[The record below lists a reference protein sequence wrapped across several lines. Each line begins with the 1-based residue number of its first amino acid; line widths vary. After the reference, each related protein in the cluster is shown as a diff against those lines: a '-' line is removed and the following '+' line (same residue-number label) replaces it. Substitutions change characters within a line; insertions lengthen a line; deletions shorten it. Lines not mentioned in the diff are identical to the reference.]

1 MIKPQN
7 MDPEAGKWSDPIKL
21 ASSVTAAG
29 LFKNPTDNEILV
41 DMIVVNV
48 TTAAAGKYANAG
60 VISSGTTG
68 TIANN
73 EIMDSGA
80 LVSGQTVVSSTPTT
94 VPVGGSV
101 LFTLDATDSTLDA
114 YAYVRFKELTF

>member
-1 MIKPQN
+1 MIRSRN
-7 MDPEAGKWSDPIKL
+7 IDAEAGRWSEPISL

-29 LFKNPTDNEILV
+29 LFVNPTSHEVLV
-41 DMIVVNV
+41 DLSVVNV
-48 TTAAAGKYANAG
+48 TTAAAGKTINAG

-68 TIANN
+68 TVANN
-73 EIMDSGA
+73 EMVDSGA
-80 LVSGQTVVSSTPTT
+80 LVSGQTLVIDTPTT

-101 LFTLDATDSTLDA
+101 LFTLDATDATLVA